1 MKYHTKYSY
10 LLHWLCDLSS
20 VKPLYLFIDKT
31 NWYIEESKENK
42 YLTLVPADESKETLK
57 IYEQIW
63 NKSEIFLYQR
73 AIIEV
78 VI

>member
-10 LLHWLCDLSS
+10 LLPWLCDLSS

-42 YLTLVPADESKETLK
+42 YLTLVPADES
-57 IYEQIW
+57 
-63 NKSEIFLYQR
+63 
-73 AIIEV
+73 
-78 VI
+78 

>member
-1 MKYHTKYSY
+1 M
-10 LLHWLCDLSS
+10 
-20 VKPLYLFIDKT
+20 KPLCLIINEINGYIKQT
-31 NWYIEESKENK
+31 NGSK